1 MQILARTRIEQYIEW
16 IFGAYFFRFFK
27 AHGKKI
33 LANAVKTRAEVA
45 DDVLEV
51 KTVKESAK

>member
-33 LANAVKTRAEVA
+33 LANAVKTRAGWQTTCW
-45 DDVLEV
+45 
-51 KTVKESAK
+51 KSKR